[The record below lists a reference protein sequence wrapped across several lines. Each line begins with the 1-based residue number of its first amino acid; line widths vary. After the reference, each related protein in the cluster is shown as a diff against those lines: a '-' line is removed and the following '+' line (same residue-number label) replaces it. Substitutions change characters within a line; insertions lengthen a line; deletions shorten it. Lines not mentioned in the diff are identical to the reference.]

1 MEIIWVMR
9 AATFGVSAMALAT
22 ALTVSSIYEL
32 WFLCADFVYIIIFP
46 QLVCV
51 IYAEDTNTYGSL
63 AGYVVGLFFRLGG
76 GEPSMHLDPI
86 IKYPWYVEEDKFQL
100 FPFKTFSMLLS
111 LLTIIGV
118 SLPLKYLFEAGI
130 IPRRYD
136 VFMCI
141 VNIPDEN
148 IVLAARDSMT
158 ERTSLSSFGKDAN
171 GKVNPALKFSQE
183 DLIGD
188 HGYDS
193 IEERPKLTHKLSV
206 SGQ

>member
-1 MEIIWVMR
+1 
-9 AATFGVSAMALAT
+9 MALAT

-63 AGYVVGLFFRLGG
+63 AGYIVGLFFRLGG

-86 IKYPWYVEEDKFQL
+86 IKYPWYVEEDQFQL

-111 LLTIIGV
+111 LGTIIGV

-136 VFMCI
+136 IFMCI
-141 VNIPDEN
+141 VNIPDEH

-158 ERTSLSSFGKDAN
+158 ERTSLSSFGKDTN

-183 DLIGD
+183 DLVGD

-193 IEERPKLTHKLSV
+193 IEERPKLMHKLSV

>member
-1 MEIIWVMR
+1 MMR
-9 AATFGVSAMALAT
+9 AAIFGTSAMALAT

-51 IYAEDTNTYGSL
+51 IYAGDTNTYGSL
-63 AGYVVGLFFRLGG
+63 AGYIVGLFFRLGG
-76 GEPSMHLDPI
+76 GEPSMHLEPI
-86 IKYPWYVEEDKFQL
+86 IKYPWYDEENKFQL
-100 FPFKTFSMLLS
+100 FPFKSFSMLIS
-111 LLTIIGV
+111 LGTIIGV

-130 IPRRYD
+130 FPRRYD
-136 VFMCI
+136 IFMCI
-141 VNIPDEN
+141 VNIPEEN
-148 IVLAARDSMT
+148 IVLASRDGMD
-158 ERTSLSSFGKDAN
+158 ERTSIASFGKDVN
-171 GKVNPALKFSQE
+171 GKVNPALKVSQE

-193 IEERPKLTHKLSV
+193 IERDEKPKLTHKLSI